1 MLWALLLYLAGA
13 VVHPFSHLQAVGA
26 GVDNVVLT
34 SVGHTDDE
42 SENGPAGGEQHS
54 DCVACKLTRLGAL
67 PAQPAVAAE
76 EVLLPVGLQPA
87 ASIPSH
93 APFTASSS
101 QPRAPPH
108 I

>member
-1 MLWALLLYLAGA
+1 MLSALLLYLAGA
-13 VVHPFSHLQAVGA
+13 VVHPFSHLLDAGA
-26 GVDNVVLT
+26 GDAVVVLT
-34 SVGHTDDE
+34 SVDHTEE

-54 DCVACKLTRLGAL
+54 DCVACKLTRMGAL
-67 PAQPAVAAE
+67 PAQPAVAAD
-76 EVLLPVGLQPA
+76 EVLLAVRLPPI

-93 APFTASSS
+93 APFSVCSS